1 MNSNSQS
8 TPTLQLTTTTQF
20 IKGVGPARAEQLR
33 RLGIRTA
40 LDLLFFLPRD
50 YEHPAPRMRI
60 ADLKENLP
68 ASFVGTI
75 TEVDQIT
82 TQAGKTILGV
92 LVEDD
97 SGAARMMFFNQ
108 PYRLD
113 ALPRGL
119 RVLVS
124 GKPRLS
130 GLRMELVHPK
140 VIPLEEDEQ
149 AGDQGILP
157 IYPLTEG
164 INQSQM
170 RRAIATV
177 VDELAGEIAEVIPET
192 IRQQATLVSID
203 EAMRNIHRPHDQA
216 ALDAARRRLIFQEL
230 FILQLALALRRR
242 KLTSDLRSPPLPV
255 DAAIDARI
263 LKRFPFEL
271 TGDQKKAFA
280 EVSADMA
287 RQFPMN
293 RLVQGDVGS
302 GKTVIAQYAMLL
314 AVANKHQAVLMA
326 PTEVLARQH
335 FETFRKS
342 LSRSRVRL
350 GLLTGT
356 LSTLDRREVL
366 KAAADGEIDLL
377 VGTQALLNDKVVF
390 KQLGLVVI
398 DEQHKFGVSQRA
410 NLRRGGLDPH
420 YLVLSATPIPR
431 TVAMAAF
438 GDLDVTT
445 LKEKP
450 PGRSQVH
457 TYLAK
462 DDWAQRWWDFLG
474 QRVREGRQ
482 AFVVA
487 PRVDSSDQ
495 EDVSSAQQIFDELR
509 TGPLKSFRIGLLH
522 GRMTPEEKND
532 TMTRFA
538 QGRLQVLVATT
549 VIEVGI
555 DVPNATVMTILGA
568 NRFGLAQLHQLR
580 GRVWRGSHPGYVCV
594 FTDNEGLPEDDERL
608 KTFAS
613 TSDGF
618 ALAEA
623 DYRMRGPGDLLGV
636 RQSGMPPLRVA
647 DPLRD
652 TEILEAARDLAMEI
666 VDNDPHLEDP
676 SLALLKQ
683 RVLTRYG
690 NSLDLGDVA

>member
-1 MNSNSQS
+1 MNSHSES
-8 TPTLQLTTTTQF
+8 TTPLTLATSTQF
-20 IKGVGPARAEQLR
+20 IRGVGPSRAVTLQ
-33 RLGIRTA
+33 RLGLHNA
-40 LDLLFFLPRD
+40 SDMLFFLPRD
-50 YEHPAPRMRI
+50 YEHPAPRTRI
-60 ADLKENLP
+60 ADLKEDQP
-68 ASFVGTI
+68 ASFVATI
-75 TEVDQIT
+75 IEVEMKST
-82 TQAGKTILGV
+82 AGGKSILGV
-92 LVEDD
+92 LVEDE
-97 SGAARMMFFNQ
+97 SGAARLMFFNQ
-108 PYRLD
+108 PYRVDSLT
-113 ALPRGL
+113 RGL
-119 RVLVS
+119 RVMVS
-124 GKPRLS
+124 GKPRLA
-130 GLRMELVHPK
+130 GLRMQIVHPK
-140 VIPLEEDEQ
+140 VIPLEADEDP
-149 AGDQGILP
+149 GTQGILP
-157 IYPLTEG
+157 VYSLSEG
-164 INQSQM
+164 INQGQM

-177 VDELAGEIAEVIPET
+177 VEELSGQIAEVIPDA
-192 IRQQATLVSID
+192 IRQQAKI
-203 EAMRNIHRPHDQA
+203 EAIEDAIRNIHQPQDQA

-230 FILQLALALRRR
+230 FILQLALAIRRR
-242 KLTSDLRSPPLPV
+242 KLTSDLRAPPLPV

-280 EVSADMA
+280 DVSADMS

-293 RLVQGDVGS
+293 RLIQGDVGS

-342 LSRSRVRL
+342 LSHSRVRL

-356 LSTLDRREVL
+356 LSTLDRRDVL
-366 KAAADGEIDLL
+366 KSAADGDIDLL
-377 VGTQALLNDKVVF
+377 VGTQALLNEQVAF

-450 PGRSQVH
+450 PGRSQVN

-462 DDWAQRWWDFLG
+462 DDWAARWWEFLA

-487 PRVDSSDQ
+487 PRVDSGEQ
-495 EDVSSAQQIFDELR
+495 EEVSGAQQIFDELR
-509 TGPLKSFRIGLLH
+509 TGPLSKFRIGLLH
-522 GRMTPEEKND
+522 GRMSAEEKNE
-532 TMTRFA
+532 TMARFA

-623 DYRMRGPGDLLGV
+623 DFRMRGPGDLLGV

-652 TEILEAARDLAMEI
+652 TEILEMARDMAMEI

-676 SLALLKQ
+676 TLALLKQ
-683 RVLTRYG
+683 RVLKRYG
-690 NSLDLGDVA
+690 GSLDLGDVA